1 MKNSLRDIC
10 EEQHRIKRKKEQLDS
25 MILRQQCDNCTA
37 LKFAFTQM
45 NQKVENCLKS
55 GCEICS
61 GNRSSDSLDSQSSIN
76 SSNNQPSPI
85 TPPRNKNVNL
95 RENRKRNQQGQLKS
109 NNPVITNND
118 SLQSVGQISTSQ
130 VFNNSNDTGRQT
142 VESATSSL
150 LSIPPSDPQQLEI
163 TTVIENVKE
172 EREDV
177 GLDAQLELQNKNLE
191 NNMRFIRSKSVAAL
205 YSPAT
210 QTFPTLVN
218 QANIQPTSRL
228 EDFVNPQPPPP
239 SYLQANSDPRFNQ
252 QFNSIGNSTNQLIC
266 SSSEQQQQQRQLIY
280 QQPII
285 QQQQQSQIASNISY
299 VPSLPLLNNQQIL
312 QQNNHPQFQNRPPSH
327 NQQNIQNYLN
337 QNVSGFPLNSAM
349 QQLFQ
354 QQINSQQQQVRFP
367 QQTFNPPQ
375 NPARQSRRPT
385 DPRFQ
390 SSQSDMY
397 AFLNRIFEQ
406 QQQQSQSQQQPQVN
420 NSQQVL
426 QQSST
431 GKSKSK
437 RRK

>member
-1 MKNSLRDIC
+1 
-10 EEQHRIKRKKEQLDS
+10 
-25 MILRQQCDNCTA
+25 MILVVKQWRVLLQVCFQF
-37 LKFAFTQM
+37 LHQI
-45 NQKVENCLKS
+45 L
-55 GCEICS
+55 
-61 GNRSSDSLDSQSSIN
+61 N
-76 SSNNQPSPI
+76 SW
-85 TPPRNKNVNL
+85 KL
-95 RENRKRNQQGQLKS
+95 QL
-109 NNPVITNND
+109 
-118 SLQSVGQISTSQ
+118 
-130 VFNNSNDTGRQT
+130 
-142 VESATSSL
+142 
-150 LSIPPSDPQQLEI
+150 
-163 TTVIENVKE
+163 IENVKE
-172 EREDV
+172 EMEDV

-252 QFNSIGNSTNQLIC
+252 QFNSIGNSTNQVFPHCQGQQNQNLQQLSQNTQLIC

-285 QQQQQSQIASNISY
+285 QQQHQQNQIASNISY

-312 QQNNHPQFQNRPPSH
+312 QQNNHPQFQNRPPPH

-337 QNVSGFPLNSAM
+337 QN
-349 QQLFQ
+349 

-367 QQTFNPPQ
+367 QQTFNQPQ

-406 QQQQSQSQQQPQVN
+406 QQSQSQQQPQVN
-420 NSQQVL
+420 NPQQVL

>member
-1 MKNSLRDIC
+1 MSKYTGKFLIYLYIF
-10 EEQHRIKRKKEQLDS
+10 IKIVGVFLN
-25 MILRQQCDNCTA
+25 I
-37 LKFAFTQM
+37 
-45 NQKVENCLKS
+45 
-55 GCEICS
+55 
-61 GNRSSDSLDSQSSIN
+61 
-76 SSNNQPSPI
+76 SN
-85 TPPRNKNVNL
+85 L
-95 RENRKRNQQGQLKS
+95 
-109 NNPVITNND
+109 
-118 SLQSVGQISTSQ
+118 
-130 VFNNSNDTGRQT
+130 
-142 VESATSSL
+142 
-150 LSIPPSDPQQLEI
+150 
-163 TTVIENVKE
+163 
-172 EREDV
+172 
-177 GLDAQLELQNKNLE
+177 
-191 NNMRFIRSKSVAAL
+191 FIFK
-205 YSPAT
+205 
-210 QTFPTLVN
+210 
-218 QANIQPTSRL
+218 
-228 EDFVNPQPPPP
+228 
-239 SYLQANSDPRFNQ
+239 
-252 QFNSIGNSTNQLIC
+252 LI
-266 SSSEQQQQQRQLIY
+266 SSSEQQHQQRQLIY

-285 QQQQQSQIASNISY
+285 QQQQQNQIASNISY

-312 QQNNHPQFQNRPPSH
+312 QQQNNHPQFQNRPTS
-327 NQQNIQNYLN
+327 QQNIQNYLN